1 MTARARL
8 TLLVAALG
16 VAIVLG
22 VWPGLDLAVS
32 AAAFDPAAGR
42 FPAAV
47 DPMLRGLREVFRI
60 LPHLI
65 FWPALAA
72 LTVAALRPSLRLPRR
87 ALIFL
92 VATFALGPGLIVNGV
107 VKTAWDRPRPRDV
120 ATFGGT
126 APFQPWWQPGA
137 GWFANRSFVSG
148 EASSSAWML
157 APAALAPP
165 PWRALALAAA
175 AGYAVATAVLRVLFG
190 AHFLSDVVLGALVSL
205 VVVWLGWRWYRR
217 VGAGALGSAEGR

>member
-8 TLLVAALG
+8 TLLFAVLG
-16 VAIVLG
+16 VVAVLG

-42 FPAAV
+42 FPAAA
-47 DPMLRGLREVFRI
+47 DPALKGLREVFRI

-65 FWPALAA
+65 FWPALVA
-72 LTVAALRPSLRLPRR
+72 LIVAALRPSLRLPRR

-120 ATFGGT
+120 ATFGGA
-126 APFQPWWQPGA
+126 APFQPWWQPGT

-148 EASSSAWML
+148 EAASSAWML
-157 APAALAPP
+157 APAALTPP
-165 PWRALALAAA
+165 PWRALALAGAA
-175 AGYAVATAVLRVLFG
+175 SYAAATAVLRVVFG
-190 AHFLSDVVLGALVSL
+190 AHFLSDVLLGALVSL
-205 VVVWLGWRWYRR
+205 TVVWAGWRWYRR
-217 VGAGALGSAEGR
+217 AAAGALGSAEGR